1 MWPELVIVFTPILHF
16 YPRVVKAHEPMGVQA
31 LAAELAVEA
40 FDIAVIRRLAR
51 PGKVQDHL
59 LVIGPHIQIT

>member
-1 MWPELVIVFTPILHF
+1 
-16 YPRVVKAHEPMGVQA
+16 MGVQA

-40 FDIAVIRRLAR
+40 FDKAVIRRLAW
-51 PGKVQDHL
+51 PGKVLDHL

>member
-1 MWPELVIVFTPILHF
+1 MPILHF

-40 FDIAVIRRLAR
+40 FDIAVIPNPRAESYQ
-51 PGKVQDHL
+51 VAS
-59 LVIGPHIQIT
+59 